1 MTWGAMVWKI
11 VSDPI
16 AIMFALIV
24 GALCS
29 LGGYFYG
36 QHIEHVSNEAEKQ
49 TAIVKQFEEVRPK
62 EAAAALTVNEA
73 SKSHETN
80 KAINKTNAA
89 SISSS
94 FTGLRVRSACNDK
107 PTTAASSGES
117 ANSAGSERPRTGE
130 ANFDDVAGKIVEL
143 GNDYD
148 NAISQI
154 QGLNATLDA
163 YRKACGVE

>member
-29 LGGYFYG
+29 LGGCFYG
-36 QHIEHVSNEAEKQ
+36 RHIEHVSNEAEKQ

-94 FTGLRVRSACNDK
+94 FTGLRVCSACNDK
-107 PTTAASSGES
+107 PTIAASSGES

-154 QGLNATLDA
+154 KGLNATLDA

>member
-1 MTWGAMVWKI
+1 MSWGAMIWKI
-11 VSDPI
+11 VSDPL

-24 GALCS
+24 GGLCGF
-29 LGGYFYG
+29 GGYLYG

-49 TAIVKQFEEVRPK
+49 TAIVQQFEAVRPIEA
-62 EAAAALTVNEA
+62 EAATNVNQA
-73 SKSHETN
+73 SKNHETA
-80 KAINKTNAA
+80 KSINKTNAA
-89 SISSS
+89 SVSSG
-94 FTGLRVRSACNDK
+94 FTGLRFRSTCNDK
-107 PTTAASSGES
+107 PTIAASSGES